1 MRLYLEPSL
10 LVKLF
15 KKEPDSN
22 RMTELQGTIDERR
35 DWFACTSRWSLLE
48 VARALR
54 KDGKPKELIELD
66 LRELMRH
73 KISLIEVTRKI
84 LSDSEIVVASHDTY
98 ASDALHVATYSN
110 VARAKRLDAMLTD
123 DKHFKRLGEI
133 VKVLTLDEMSFSR
146 PSGSRGPVRSQG
158 NVVAKLL

>member
-15 KKEPDSN
+15 KKEPGSN
-22 RMTELQGTIDERR
+22 RM
-35 DWFACTSRWSLLE
+35 
-48 VARALR
+48 
-54 KDGKPKELIELD
+54 IELD

-73 KISLIEVTRKI
+73 KISLVDVTRKI
-84 LSDSEIVVASHDTY
+84 LADSEIVVASHDIY

-110 VARAKRLDAMLTD
+110 VVRVKRLDAMLTD

-133 VKVLTLDEMSFSR
+133 VKVLTLDEMSSSR
-146 PSGSRGPVRSQG
+146 PS
-158 NVVAKLL
+158 

>member
-22 RMTELQGTIDERR
+22 RMIELQGTIDERR

-84 LSDSEIVVASHDTY
+84 LSDSEIVVASHDIY
-98 ASDALHVATYSN
+98 ASDALHVATYSH
-110 VARAKRLDAMLTD
+110 VARVKRLDAMLTD

-133 VKVLTLDEMSFSR
+133 VKVLTLDEMSSSR
-146 PSGSRGPVRSQG
+146 SSGSGGPVHSQG
-158 NVVAKLL
+158 NP

>member
-22 RMTELQGTIDERR
+22 RMIELQGPLDERR
-35 DWFACTSRWSLLE
+35 DWYTCASRWSLLE

-66 LRELMRH
+66 LKELVRH

-84 LSDSEIVVASHDTY
+84 LLDSRSWSPRTT
-98 ASDALHVATYSN
+98 S
-110 VARAKRLDAMLTD
+110 
-123 DKHFKRLGEI
+123 
-133 VKVLTLDEMSFSR
+133 TLQTPFTWRHTPMCPE
-146 PSGSRGPVRSQG
+146 
-158 NVVAKLL
+158 